1 VTVESEQSGAS
12 TARPGKLA
20 GKRCLVTGGSRG
32 FGRAIAVAFAKEG
45 ADVAFTYRAR
55 KDAAAETERLVA
67 AEGRRVLA
75 FQGNVSDGAHAK
87 AVLAEMG
94 AAWGG
99 VDVLVNNAG
108 VTEVLPIAMIDEGE
122 WDEVMDSHVKG
133 SYLFSRGALKS
144 MIRQKSGAII
154 CIGSFASGRVVESPV
169 HYATAKAA
177 LRGFTEALAKEV
189 GRHGIRVNLVAPG
202 LLDTGLGKTLLPH
215 RLDEYRAQA
224 ALGRTGTV
232 EEVARTCVF
241 LASDDASFVT
251 GAKIVVDGGV

>member
-1 VTVESEQSGAS
+1 M
-12 TARPGKLA
+12 
-20 GKRCLVTGGSRG
+20 
-32 FGRAIAVAFAKEG
+32 AFAKEG

-55 KDAAAETERLVA
+55 KDAAAETERLIA
-67 AEGRRVLA
+67 GEGRRVLA

-87 AVLAEMG
+87 AVLAEIG
-94 AAWGG
+94 TAWGG
-99 VDVLVNNAG
+99 IDVLVNNAG

-122 WDEVMDSHVKG
+122 WDQVIDSHVKG
-133 SYLFSRGALKS
+133 SYLFSRAALKS
-144 MIRQKSGAII
+144 MIRQKSGVILS
-154 CIGSFASGRVVESPV
+154 IGNFASGRVIESPV

-215 RLDEYRAQA
+215 RLNEYRAQA

-232 EEVARTCVF
+232 EELARACVF
-241 LASDDASFVT
+241 LASDAASFMT
-251 GAKIVVDGGV
+251 GVKLTVDGGL

>member
-1 VTVESEQSGAS
+1 M
-12 TARPGKLA
+12 TAALA

-32 FGRAIAVAFAKEG
+32 LGRAIAVAFAREG

-55 KDAAAETERLVA
+55 KDAATETERLIA
-67 AEGRRVLA
+67 AEGRRVLS
-75 FQGNVSDGAHAK
+75 FQGDVSDGAHAK
-87 AVLAEMG
+87 AVLKELVT
-94 AAWGG
+94 AWGG

-122 WDEVMDSHVKG
+122 WDQVIDSHVKG
-133 SYLFSRGALKS
+133 SYLFSRAALKS
-144 MIRQKSGAII
+144 MIRQKSGVILS
-154 CIGSFASGRVVESPV
+154 IGNFASGRVIESPV

-232 EEVARTCVF
+232 EELATTCVF
-241 LASDDASFVT
+241 LASDAASFMT
-251 GAKIVVDGGV
+251 GVKLTVDGGV